1 MRNRLWTAVSG
12 AFVVAVLSGPAIATA
27 LPRCVDIATSYP
39 TSNARSDKGKS
50 PWKLLQSI
58 TSELVPASSSNAPYC
73 RVELKYLRE
82 INIRVGLPLNSA
94 DGGTGGVEGAWNG
107 KIQNLGGGGFG
118 GVLGAVTGP
127 VNGGYVGSST
137 DTGHN
142 SAWCAAVLGRPAC
155 APGGAGFVL
164 DPSNEL
170 LWWQVSDF
178 ITESLIEQV
187 HWAKRLV
194 NFYYGLEQTRN
205 YWNGC
210 STGGRQ
216 GIELAIK
223 IGDEFDGIYA
233 GVPAINWNRFQTGE
247 LWTGTVLNTML
258 GTTGLS
264 TAKVNAANAAAVAA
278 CDANDGVADGL
289 INEPRR
295 CDFSAQVLRCTGSPG
310 DPATC
315 LTQLEADA
323 IDKVWDGARNQAGE
337 RLWGGPTYGTSWFI
351 VATGPAGVLNR
362 PGSLPFAYKQAWV
375 EQDPTY
381 DYTNITIEAFGSH
394 FQKDDVKFKDYA
406 TDSPNLDKLRDH
418 GGKLLTWHGGSDPL
432 ILPFGSWEYW
442 GRVFD
447 RYGGPANTDG
457 FFRAFSFPGVGHCG
471 GGAAPQPPN
480 MFNVL
485 VDWVENGVAPD
496 YLVGIQNLGGGAV
509 RTRKICKYP
518 DEAVYNGIGSTD
530 TEANFHC
537 VTHEQV
543 PEDLATYMVSA
554 PRYRQAP

>member
-1 MRNRLWTAVSG
+1 MRNILLAAVTG
-12 AFVVAVLSGPAIATA
+12 ALVTGATYGPAIASA
-27 LPRCVDIATSYP
+27 LPQCADIATSYP
-39 TSNARSDKGKS
+39 TSNAKSDKGKS

-58 TSELVPASSSNAPYC
+58 TSELVPVSGANVAYC
-73 RVELKYLRE
+73 RVEIKYLRE

-94 DGGTGGVEGAWNG
+94 DGGAGSVEGAWNG

-118 GVLGAVTGP
+118 GTLGAVSGP
-127 VNGGYVGSST
+127 VNAGYVGSST

-142 SAWCAAVLGRPAC
+142 SAWCASALGRPGC

-164 DPSNEL
+164 DPGNEL

-178 ITESLIEQV
+178 ITDSLIEQV

-194 NFYYGLEQTRN
+194 KFYYGTEQTRN

-216 GIELAIK
+216 GIELAIR

-258 GTTGLS
+258 GTTGIS

-278 CDANDGVADGL
+278 CDANDGVVDGL

-295 CDFSAQVLRCTGSPG
+295 CAFSAQVLRCTGSPG
-310 DPATC
+310 DPLTC
-315 LTQLEADA
+315 LSELEADA
-323 IDKVWDGARNQAGE
+323 IDKVWDGARNQAGD
-337 RLWGGPTYGTSWFI
+337 RLWGGPTFGTSWAI
-351 VATGPAGVLNR
+351 VAAGSGGVLNR

-375 EQDPTY
+375 EQDPNY
-381 DYTNITIEAFGSH
+381 DYKNITVDTFGTH

-406 TDSPNLDKLRDH
+406 TDSPNLDKLKDH

-442 GRVFD
+442 GGVFEQ
-447 RYGGPANTDG
+447 YGGPANTDG
-457 FFRAFSFPGVGHCG
+457 FFRAFFFPGVGHCG

-485 VDWVENGVAPD
+485 VNWVENGAAPD
-496 YLVGIQNLGGGAV
+496 YLVGTQNLGGGAV
-509 RTRKICKYP
+509 RTRKVCKYP
-518 DEAVYNGIGSTD
+518 NEAVYNGTGSTD
-530 TEANFHC
+530 VEANFHC

-543 PEDLATYMVSA
+543 PADLAAYMVSA
-554 PRYRQAP
+554 PRYSQAP